1 MCYYKDKFLI
11 YGGTHGKIHVV
22 KITSLLTD
30 KNDILGELKQHEMAI
45 SKTYVS
51 QISFISSL
59 QLSSDLKYLFVAGQ
73 IDECILKYDI

>member
-1 MCYYKDKFLI
+1 
-11 YGGTHGKIHVV
+11 
-22 KITSLLTD
+22 
-30 KNDILGELKQHEMAI
+30 MAI

-59 QLSSDLKYLFVAGQ
+59 QLSFDLKYLFVAGQ